1 MTLVSSIIK
10 WSRYYFLCHSS
21 TIASDLQEWET
32 EAVDIDMGGLGK
44 LKWYFKTVETN
55 ISVKKDLKVTLLNS
69 IVFSCRFSRGFNAGS
84 SWRSWWFT
92 LSSGQT
98 YLCVFHC
105 QRKFSGRKTQVSPRN
120 LSKHDLRPILS
131 CRTRNPKSLRTL
143 NCVKN
148 LKILL
153 FEAFLSK
160 FALVCAEKKNQI
172 FMYSGKWKLRSF
184 E

>member
-1 MTLVSSIIK
+1 MIKRCYGVRDSFLFKNRQVNLVSSIVK
-10 WSRYYFLCHSS
+10 WSRYFLCRYS
-21 TIASDLQEWET
+21 TIDSDLQEWET

-105 QRKFSGRKTQVSPRN
+105 QRKFSGRKTKVSP
-120 LSKHDLRPILS
+120 SIICIS
-131 CRTRNPKSLRTL
+131 
-143 NCVKN
+143 
-148 LKILL
+148 
-153 FEAFLSK
+153 
-160 FALVCAEKKNQI
+160 
-172 FMYSGKWKLRSF
+172 Y
-184 E
+184 